1 MKQLCY
7 LVFVFCLFVCT
18 SCANSSQSESVR
30 IVYDDGESWQ
40 PQSQL
45 GVLAE
50 NTCVFFCFQKE
61 ESDNTLR
68 TLSFGVPLE
77 PGLYNGT
84 YNLNTEEWSEE
95 LKNKLFSARY
105 TIDHNGVPGD
115 EWNGVSASINVI
127 SYDESSKLISAV
139 LDMTMLCKANG
150 QTKQVK
156 VVLENVPVSN

>member
-7 LVFVFCLFVCT
+7 LAFVFCLFVCI
-18 SCANSSQSESVR
+18 SCENSSHSDAVR
-30 IVYDDGESWQ
+30 IVYDNGESWQ
-40 PQSQL
+40 PQSEL
-45 GVLAE
+45 KMLAE
-50 NTCVFFCFQKE
+50 NTCVIFCFQKE
-61 ESDNTLR
+61 ESDKTLR
-68 TLSFGVPLE
+68 TLSVGVPLE

-84 YNLNTEEWSEE
+84 YNLKTEEWSEE

-127 SYDESSKLISAV
+127 NYDASSKLISAV
-139 LDMTMLCKANG
+139 VDMTMLCKANG

-156 VVLENVPVSN
+156 VVLENIPVND